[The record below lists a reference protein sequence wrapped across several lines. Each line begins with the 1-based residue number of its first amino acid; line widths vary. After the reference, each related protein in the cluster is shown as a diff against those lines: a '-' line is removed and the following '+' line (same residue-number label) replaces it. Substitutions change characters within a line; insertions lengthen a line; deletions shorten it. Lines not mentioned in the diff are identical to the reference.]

1 MYSGTFVPLLA
12 GQAWAGNTKSN
23 RASWQL
29 VDYQPSLWELRVA
42 RQRTTFWIKN
52 YRFKFIG
59 LIGHERQNK
68 SVAK

>member
-29 VDYQPSLWELRVA
+29 VDNQPFLWELRVA
-42 RQRTTFWIKN
+42 RKERHLGKN
-52 YRFKFIG
+52 YRYKFIG
-59 LIGHERQNK
+59 LLGHERQNK
-68 SVAK
+68 SVAM